1 MTRLT
6 QATVP
11 APFTVR
17 EKHLSQ
23 RHTSDMRGRPP
34 AATNSGFRRPVAA
47 AGIRLMCMAADC
59 NSVSPIPSDRSV
71 RQMNFTFHCGKMLFS
86 RVQKSFTGMT
96 VYLQVLQSTR
106 AQRPAYRHLQGT
118 LMTTVEGKCVH
129 LRQRPAFHAS
139 VHRPDSAGGLQ
150 KCPPRLKKCFFCGSA
165 NVVWNGLRGRTQRY
179 KCKGCGRRFDTSTQ
193 NVQVTTFSV
202 GDNDKSGWQIE
213 RLRA

>member
-1 MTRLT
+1 
-6 QATVP
+6 
-11 APFTVR
+11 
-17 EKHLSQ
+17 
-23 RHTSDMRGRPP
+23 
-34 AATNSGFRRPVAA
+34 
-47 AGIRLMCMAADC
+47 
-59 NSVSPIPSDRSV
+59 
-71 RQMNFTFHCGKMLFS
+71 MLFS

-139 VHRPDSAGGLQ
+139 VHYPDSAGGLQ

-179 KCKGCGRRFDTSTQ
+179 KCKGCGRRFDGGIRREHREKLLDEYIGRHYWHRHRRRNIRPPAAKDQARSEPLQRARSVLDFCLSITQ

-202 GDNDKSGWQIE
+202 GGNDKSGWQIE